1 MDNVSRLTIEN
12 ARIIFRNFK
21 GREERFNREGNRN
34 FCVII
39 DDPITAQNLLNDGW
53 NIKEL
58 RPRDDGDELKY
69 YIQVTV
75 SYKQRPPKV
84 VMLTKNR
91 KTQLD
96 EETIEILDYADIRNV
111 DLTINTYPWEVSGK
125 TGVKAYLKTMYVTI
139 EEDAIE
145 EKYAAEEFPD
155 E

>member
-111 DLTINTYPWEVSGK
+111 DLTINPYPWEVSGK

>member
-39 DDPITAQNLLNDGW
+39 DDPVTAQNLLNDGW
-53 NIKEL
+53 NVKEL
-58 RPRDDGDELKY
+58 RPRDDGDEPKY

-96 EETIEILDYADIRNV
+96 EETIEILDYADIKNV
-111 DLTINTYPWEVSGK
+111 DLTINPYPWEVSGK
-125 TGVKAYLKTMYVTI
+125 AGVKAYLKTMYITI

>member
-1 MDNVSRLTIEN
+1 MDNINRLTIEN

-21 GREERFNREGNRN
+21 GREEKFNREGNRN

-39 DDPITAQNLLNDGW
+39 DDPVTAQNLANDGW

-58 RPRDDGDELKY
+58 RPRDEGDEPRH

-84 VMLTKNR
+84 VMITKNR

-96 EETIEILDYADIRNV
+96 EETIEILDYADIKNV
-111 DLTINTYPWEVSGK
+111 DLTINPYTWEVSGK

>member
-1 MDNVSRLTIEN
+1 MDRLDRLTIEG

-21 GREERFNREGNRN
+21 GAESKFNREGNRN

-39 DDPITAQNLLNDGW
+39 DDPVAAQRLSDDGW
-53 NIKEL
+53 NVKEL
-58 RPRDDGDELKY
+58 TPREEGDEIRY

-75 SYKQRPPKV
+75 SFKQRPPKV
-84 VMLTKNR
+84 VMLTKKR

-96 EETIEILDYADIRNV
+96 EDSISVLDYADIRNV
-111 DLTINTYPWEVSGK
+111 DLTINPYPWEVSGK
-125 TGVKAYLKTMYVTI
+125 TGVKAYHKTMYVTI